1 MPYDNLGELRKAI
14 VADAPHFAEI
24 RSVPMHQG
32 ADATLWNAVGA
43 DGPLDAATPF
53 GYAISDYYLTNP
65 IARASETMAKCSRE
79 FVTGPTQMA
88 AE

>member
-1 MPYDNLGELRKAI
+1 MW
-14 VADAPHFAEI
+14 
-24 RSVPMHQG
+24 S
-32 ADATLWNAVGA
+32 AVGA
-43 DGPLDAATPF
+43 DGSLDAGVAF
-53 GYAISDYYLTNP
+53 GNAIVDYYLTNP